1 MSKIH
6 IYYKT
11 EIVNKSL
18 FSRRID
24 LTLSRKKL
32 KIKIDDKLLFEVKQG
47 NVIDIELENGKH
59 NIKTNLGSKEIA
71 VGYVDKEILVSN
83 DKYFIYKTTRGIFNK
98 GNLIEVFYNS
108 ENEFKKYVK
117 KHIKKC
123 KIILKYYR
131 VIILSIGIIFILL
144 LKYL

>member
-108 ENEFKKYVK
+108 END
-117 KHIKKC
+117 
-123 KIILKYYR
+123 II
-131 VIILSIGIIFILL
+131 VLL
-144 LKYL
+144 F